1 VGSQRRPPPV
11 GAGER
16 YLQGASARK
25 GGGRPARDA
34 VATGEQ
40 GVSGLRTCADSVG
53 FSEEKRKERGG
64 AGRGE
69 GKENG
74 VPDTRRRPRL
84 VRAWK
89 GGAVRWETGVGR
101 RGGGGRGG
109 EKMEGGWQ
117 CVQTRWVLPSQTH
130 DREYKL
136 SLRINPRSRI

>member
-1 VGSQRRPPPV
+1 
-11 GAGER
+11 
-16 YLQGASARK
+16 LQGASARK

-89 GGAVRWETGVGR
+89 GGAGLEGRCGAVGDGSGAERGRGEGR
-101 RGGGGRGG
+101 REDGGGMAMR
-109 EKMEGGWQ
+109 
-117 CVQTRWVLPSQTH
+117 S
-130 DREYKL
+130 
-136 SLRINPRSRI
+136 NPLGLAIPNP